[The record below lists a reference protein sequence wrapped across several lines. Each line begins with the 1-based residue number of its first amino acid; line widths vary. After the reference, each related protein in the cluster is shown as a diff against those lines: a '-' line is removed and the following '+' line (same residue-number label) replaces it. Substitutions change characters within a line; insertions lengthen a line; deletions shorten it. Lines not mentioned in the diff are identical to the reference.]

1 MIVMKFGGTSM
12 GNPDA
17 IRRCAELVEQQIK
30 KTGQKPLVV
39 VSAYS
44 KVTDKL
50 LDAAKKAV
58 KGDIDSPVA
67 EIAKRHTDMLRGL
80 DLEKEVGEKNLAELH
95 DLLRG
100 IHMVKEVTPRLYDYV
115 ASFGERLSSKCFAAL
130 LRARGHTDAEAVN
143 AYDLGL
149 LTDSRFMN
157 ARPLPDTY
165 ERIAEAFKPHAKK
178 LLVVTGFIGK
188 DKNGDITTIGRS
200 GSDFTAGIFG
210 AALEASEIQVWK
222 DVPGVMTS
230 DPSLIRDA
238 QPLPKLSFEEASEL
252 AYYGAEVLHP
262 ATMVP
267 AMKRGIPV
275 RVLHTFDPDA
285 PGTVIT
291 PHGEID
297 LKRPVK
303 SIVYKEDQ
311 NLINVRSE
319 RMLGTEGFMAR
330 MFGIFERN
338 HIVIDMISTSEVSVS
353 MTTDTH
359 DAARLDSLRRDLEE
373 IAKVDIQ
380 REKCIVALVG
390 EGMKHTVGLAA
401 RAFKAVAA
409 SGVSL
414 QMISQGASEI
424 NITFLIENSEI
435 PKVIHGLHAEFFGKA
450 PPPGNNPKS

>member
-12 GNPDA
+12 GSPDA
-17 IRRCAELVEQQIK
+17 ITRCADLVEREIK
-30 KTGQKPLVV
+30 KTGKLPVVV
-39 VSAYS
+39 VSAYA

-50 LDAAKKAV
+50 LEAAKKAV
-58 KGDIDSPVA
+58 KGDIEGPCN
-67 EIAKRHTDMLRGL
+67 EISKRHREILKGL
-80 DLEKEVGEKNLAELH
+80 DLAADIGEKNLTELL

-100 IHMVKEVTPRLYDYV
+100 IHMVKEVTPRLFDYV
-115 ASFGERLSSKCFAAL
+115 TSFGERLSSKTFAAL
-130 LRARGHTDAEAVN
+130 LRKRGHAGAEAIN

-149 LTDSRFMN
+149 ITDSRFMN
-157 ARPLPDTY
+157 ARPVPDTY
-165 ERIAEAFKPHAKK
+165 EKIAEAFKPHAAK
-178 LLVVTGFIGK
+178 LVVVTGFLAK

-200 GSDFTAGIFG
+200 GSDFTAAIFG
-210 AALEASEIQVWK
+210 AALGADEIQVWK
-222 DVPGVMTS
+222 DVPGVMTC
-230 DPSLIRDA
+230 DPSLIKTA
-238 QPLPKLSFEEASEL
+238 QPLPRLSFEEASEL

-275 RVLHTFDPDA
+275 RVLHTFDPEA
-285 PGTVIT
+285 PGTVIVNKS
-291 PHGEID
+291 D
-297 LKRPVK
+297 MDSKRPVK

-311 NLINVRSE
+311 VLINVRSE

-330 MFGIFERN
+330 MFNIFERN

-353 MTTDTH
+353 MTTDITDGH
-359 DAARLDSLRRDLEE
+359 RLEALKRDLEE

-380 REKCIVALVG
+380 RAKCIVALIG

-401 RAFKAVAA
+401 RSFKAVAD

-435 PKVIHGLHAEFFGKA
+435 PKAVKALHVEFFG
-450 PPPGNNPKS
+450 S